1 MKRMK
6 RRWKKDLERVQIISY
21 YSIYVKPHMSVD
33 ILFIENGYF
42 FLDNINED
50 ELKRIEDAKKE
61 QVWANYPSFPLDCV
75 YDHFFLLDCRNQK
88 KVQRTAQEDTG
99 GARPQK

>member
-1 MKRMK
+1 
-6 RRWKKDLERVQIISY
+6 
-21 YSIYVKPHMSVD
+21 MSVD

-61 QVWANYPSFPLDCV
+61 QV
-75 YDHFFLLDCRNQK
+75 
-88 KVQRTAQEDTG
+88 
-99 GARPQK
+99 